1 MLNYDFGGYFSKLFF
16 IMTPFYLDFMASCE
30 RFDPKNLR
38 HSKGV
43 PTELSDVY
51 IADDAVSRLGVIMM
65 NRCDDDVMHRYV
77 R

>member
-1 MLNYDFGGYFSKLFF
+1 MLNYDFGSFVLFF
-16 IMTPFYLDFMASCE
+16 LIMTPFSLDFMASCE

-51 IADDAVSRLGVIMM
+51 IADEAVSRLGVIMM
-65 NRCDDDVMHRYV
+65 K
-77 R
+77 